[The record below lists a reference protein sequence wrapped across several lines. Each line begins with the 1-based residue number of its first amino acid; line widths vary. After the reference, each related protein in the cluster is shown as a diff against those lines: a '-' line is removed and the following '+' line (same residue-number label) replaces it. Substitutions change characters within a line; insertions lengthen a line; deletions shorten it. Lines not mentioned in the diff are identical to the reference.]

1 MPRIFL
7 STDNVLNAPD
17 ISFPRDCEP
26 VATPFDRHAATRAPK
41 KTRQKKSA
49 IRAAVYGGPTSRA
62 QSRASSRAA
71 SRFGGSA
78 IALRSTVMATK
89 LVQLAR
95 ASADSF
101 QIVPWHDGVSK
112 RLETPGVGAH
122 WEHDSDGTASVA
134 GTTSRRQVDVAEIH
148 RRIEIE
154 RDISTRE
161 ARRQL
166 TQRIQ
171 RKSELPLKLR
181 SLADPTV
188 SFDKQEV
195 LAATAARGGAASRLG
210 TRPPDTRI
218 KTPAIGPPLS
228 SLTKSVSTASG
239 FSNASK
245 PGLDGDD
252 PSITF
257 RSEDYRDISSTVVLL
272 GRGGEVLVGDN
283 CFLVGRK
290 PRGEISRDLGRKA
303 AVEPRISLLEPLAHD
318 HESPATGP
326 ESLPSSPQG
335 GVSRSAGK
343 SSSLHALSVNKSPSL
358 IKSSATERGQVREHC
373 ERIAIVLLA
382 HKRFHDSHRSTRA
395 LKGVWARLRGTR
407 AWKWTPP
414 RRRLRRESPSS
425 ATSPV
430 SHHLQA
436 HQSLDTQKGS
446 ARRLH
451 PLVLTTL
458 HRSRVPQHCQ
468 KQLLRLHR
476 TPPHHRKMS
485 PQLLR
490 RERKP
495 STWRRARMHQSEG

>member
-1 MPRIFL
+1 M
-7 STDNVLNAPD
+7 
-17 ISFPRDCEP
+17 
-26 VATPFDRHAATRAPK
+26 
-41 KTRQKKSA
+41 
-49 IRAAVYGGPTSRA
+49 YGGPTSRV

-71 SRFGGSA
+71 SRFGGST
-78 IALRSTVMATK
+78 IALRSSVMATK

-95 ASADSF
+95 TSADPF

-122 WEHDSDGTASVA
+122 WGDDSDGTASVA
-134 GTTSRRQVDVAEIH
+134 GTTSRRQVDVTEIH
-148 RRIEIE
+148 RRNEIE

-210 TRPPDTRI
+210 GRSNETRI
-218 KTPAIGPPLS
+218 KTPAMGPPLS

-239 FSNASK
+239 FSNTSK
-245 PGLDGDD
+245 PALDGDD

-257 RSEDYRDISSTVVLL
+257 RSEDYRDISSTVVLV

-290 PRGEISRDLGRKA
+290 PRGEIRHDLSKKA
-303 AVEPRISLLEPLAHD
+303 TVEPRVSLLEPLPHD
-318 HESPATGP
+318 HETPPTRP
-326 ESLPSSPQG
+326 ESPSSSPHE
-335 GVSRSAGK
+335 GVSRSVGK
-343 SSSLHALSVNKSPSL
+343 APLPALSVNKSPSRL
-358 IKSSATERGQVREHC
+358 KISATERGQVHENC
-373 ERIAIVLLA
+373 KWIAVVLIA
-382 HKRFHDSHRSTRA
+382 HKRVPDSHQSTRP
-395 LKGVWARLRGTR
+395 LKGIRARSRGTR

-425 ATSPV
+425 AMSPAP
-430 SHHLQA
+430 HHLLA
-436 HQSLDTQKGS
+436 HQSLGTRKGS
-446 ARRLH
+446 VRRRH
-451 PLVLTTL
+451 PPVLTISR
-458 HRSRVPQHCQ
+458 RSRVTQHHQ
-468 KQLLRLHR
+468 KRILRLHR
-476 TPPHHRKMS
+476 THPHPRKMS
-485 PQLLR
+485 L
-490 RERKP
+490 
-495 STWRRARMHQSEG
+495 